1 MQIRL
6 RRIDGRKL
14 IREFEEGAP
23 DWVSVHYYI
32 RAIHTW
38 PQIGNIVEHRSGV
51 ADEENAIL
59 LFAASAGDRAHD
71 SKIGGT
77 RRSSARGL
85 YGRLCCRAFCR

>member
-38 PQIGNIVEHRSGV
+38 PQIGNIAKSKAKSVIV
-51 ADEENAIL
+51 TDEGARRAKT
-59 LFAASAGDRAHD
+59 LFKKNFVLDCAAY
-71 SKIGGT
+71 T
-77 RRSSARGL
+77 V
-85 YGRLCCRAFCR
+85 